1 MWICERDVYVHKRY
15 AAYQPLTQMEEQTM
29 ILNKPGEE
37 WIDNGTSYSVG
48 RPVCTSC
55 SSEYP
60 GLFGTIEEIRTG
72 ADSSSG
78 DEAPD
83 ICCTFDLPALS
94 RNVQA
99 LERFLTQRRGTPVKA
114 EELPLERIAMKPEM
128 ITPLA
133 IPEQDYPKLALYIVD
148 TNWAVDG
155 ESGSYEVVFTLHQD
169 ALRQFH
175 NDLLEERNSG
185 SIEQWR
191 EHSEFAEEETAASY
205 ECWLDGCYCENHYK
219 IEVKRREFPLAPGFL
234 RMAANVYRTRRILRD
249 FGQEAARQN
258 EYQALTEAE
267 KKQLLARSDI
277 AEYVMRRLERRVAYW
292 EAYRG
297 AVSDTVRDI
306 LRERSAE
313 GPRQCPMNGTE
324 ERHDEKSL

>member
-1 MWICERDVYVHKRY
+1 
-15 AAYQPLTQMEEQTM
+15 M

-37 WIDNGTSYSVG
+37 WIDNGTSYSIG
-48 RPVCTSC
+48 RPVRASC
-55 SSEYP
+55 GSEYP

-99 LERFLTQRRGTPVKA
+99 LERFLTQRRGTPIKA
-114 EELPLERIAMKPEM
+114 EEISLERIAMKPEM

-133 IPEQDYPKLALYIVD
+133 IPEQHYPKLTLYVVAS
-148 TNWAVDG
+148 NWAVDG
-155 ESGSYEVVFTLHQD
+155 ESGSYEAVFTSHQD
-169 ALRQFH
+169 ALRQIH

-185 SIEQWR
+185 SMERWR
-191 EHSEFAEEETAASY
+191 ERSEFAEEETATSY
-205 ECWLDGCYCENHYK
+205 ECWLDGCYCENHYE
-219 IEVKRREFPLAPGFL
+219 IEVERRELPLAPDFL
-234 RMAANVYRTRRILRD
+234 RMAANIYRTRRILRD
-249 FGQEAARQN
+249 FSQEAAGQN

-267 KKQLLARSDI
+267 RKQLLARSDI
-277 AEYVMRRLERRVAYW
+277 AGYVMRRLERCIAYW
-292 EAYRG
+292 KAYRG
-297 AVSDTVRDI
+297 AVSDAVRDI

-313 GPRQCPMNGTE
+313 VPRRCRMKSLE
-324 ERHDEKSL
+324 ERHDKKSL

>member
-155 ESGSYEVVFTLHQD
+155 ESGSYEIV
-169 ALRQFH
+169 
-175 NDLLEERNSG
+175 
-185 SIEQWR
+185 
-191 EHSEFAEEETAASY
+191 
-205 ECWLDGCYCENHYK
+205 
-219 IEVKRREFPLAPGFL
+219 
-234 RMAANVYRTRRILRD
+234 
-249 FGQEAARQN
+249 
-258 EYQALTEAE
+258 
-267 KKQLLARSDI
+267 
-277 AEYVMRRLERRVAYW
+277 
-292 EAYRG
+292 
-297 AVSDTVRDI
+297 
-306 LRERSAE
+306 
-313 GPRQCPMNGTE
+313 
-324 ERHDEKSL
+324 

>member
-29 ILNKPGEE
+29 ILNKPGED

-55 SSEYP
+55 GSEYP

-99 LERFLTQRRGTPVKA
+99 LERFLTQRRGTPIKA

-148 TNWAVDG
+148 TNWAADG

-185 SIEQWR
+185 SIERWR
-191 EHSEFAEEETAASY
+191 EHSEFAEEETATSY

-219 IEVKRREFPLAPGFL
+219 IEVKRMELPLAPGFL

-277 AEYVMRRLERRVAYW
+277 AEYVMRRLERRTAYW

-313 GPRQCPMNGTE
+313 VPRQCPMNGME

>member
-1 MWICERDVYVHKRY
+1 MKIQVTHLFEDTGFCKDVFQSVSEPRFYINRDSETGEWYTATPVYYENDSRVR
-15 AAYQPLTQMEEQTM
+15 TDVVIE
-29 ILNKPGEE
+29 ILFDGEAVAL
-37 WIDNGTSYSVG
+37 DGNGTFDG
-48 RPVCTSC
+48 KRPFVPFHQFRERVTKLLMDK
-55 SSEYP
+55 Y
-60 GLFGTIEEIRTG
+60 
-72 ADSSSG
+72 
-78 DEAPD
+78 
-83 ICCTFDLPALS
+83 PALK
-94 RNVQA
+94 
-99 LERFLTQRRGTPVKA
+99 G
-114 EELPLERIAMKPEM
+114 
-128 ITPLA
+128 
-133 IPEQDYPKLALYIVD
+133 YPKLALYIVD

-219 IEVKRREFPLAPGFL
+219 IEVKRRELPLAPGFL

-313 GPRQCPMNGTE
+313 VPRQCPMNGTE

>member
-1 MWICERDVYVHKRY
+1 MHQLQQQNTR
-15 AAYQPLTQMEEQTM
+15 
-29 ILNKPGEE
+29 
-37 WIDNGTSYSVG
+37 
-48 RPVCTSC
+48 
-55 SSEYP
+55 
-60 GLFGTIEEIRTG
+60 LFGTIEEIRTG

-169 ALRQFH
+169 ALR
-175 NDLLEERNSG
+175 S
-185 SIEQWR
+185 STTICWR
-191 EHSEFAEEETAASY
+191 SETAGALSN
-205 ECWLDGCYCENHYK
+205 GENTANSQ
-219 IEVKRREFPLAPGFL
+219 RR
-234 RMAANVYRTRRILRD
+234 
-249 FGQEAARQN
+249 
-258 EYQALTEAE
+258 
-267 KKQLLARSDI
+267 KQLP
-277 AEYVMRRLERRVAYW
+277 VM
-292 EAYRG
+292 
-297 AVSDTVRDI
+297 
-306 LRERSAE
+306 SA
-313 GPRQCPMNGTE
+313 GWTAATAKIIT
-324 ERHDEKSL
+324 KSK

>member
-1 MWICERDVYVHKRY
+1 
-15 AAYQPLTQMEEQTM
+15 M

-37 WIDNGTSYSVG
+37 WSDNGTSYSIG
-48 RPVCTSC
+48 RPVRASC
-55 SSEYP
+55 GSEYP

-99 LERFLTQRRGTPVKA
+99 LERVLTQRKGIPIKA

-133 IPEQDYPKLALYIVD
+133 IPEQDYPKLTLYVVAS
-148 TNWAVDG
+148 NWAADG
-155 ESGSYEVVFTLHQD
+155 ESGSYAAAFTSHQD

-175 NDLLEERNSG
+175 NDLLEERSNG
-185 SIEQWR
+185 SIERWKER
-191 EHSEFAEEETAASY
+191 SEFVEEETDTSY
-205 ECWLDGCYCENHYK
+205 ECLLDGCYCENHYE
-219 IEVKRREFPLAPGFL
+219 IEVERRELPLAPGFL
-234 RMAANVYRTRRILRD
+234 RMAANIYRTRRILRD
-249 FGQEAARQN
+249 FSQEAARQN
-258 EYQALTEAE
+258 EYQALSEAE

-277 AEYVMRRLERRVAYW
+277 AEHVMRRLERCTAYW

-297 AVSDTVRDI
+297 AVSDAVQDI

-313 GPRQCPMNGTE
+313 IPRRCRMNGME
-324 ERHDEKSL
+324 ERHDEKGL